1 MELKP
6 QIIYNLNE
14 KRDKMENKVLVEVS
28 ARHVHLS
35 ERDLAI
41 LFGEGYQLTVKKPLS
56 QPGQY
61 ACEERVTVVGPK
73 NTIKNVIILGPTRKD
88 TQVEVSMTDARAL
101 GIVPIVRESGDIVGS
116 TGCKIIGPLGEIE
129 LIEGVI
135 VAKRHLHVAEADA
148 PQLGV
153 KDKEV
158 IGIKLTTNGRS
169 LIFDD
174 VVVRVSP
181 KFATAVHLDTDEA
194 NAAGFSE
201 GFGEIVK
208 F

>member
-1 MELKP
+1 
-6 QIIYNLNE
+6 
-14 KRDKMENKVLVEVS
+14 MENKVLVEVS

-35 ERDLAI
+35 DEDLAI
-41 LFGEGYQLTVKKPLS
+41 LFGAGYQLTVKKPLS

-73 NTIKNVIILGPTRKD
+73 NTIKNVIILGPTRKH
-88 TQVEVSMTDARAL
+88 TQVEVSLTDARTL
-101 GIVPIVRESGDIVGS
+101 GVVPIVRESGDIVGS
-116 TGCKIIGPLGEIE
+116 TGCKIIGPLGEID
-129 LIEGVI
+129 LVEGVI

-148 PQLGV
+148 PKLGV
-153 KDKEV
+153 ADKEV

-169 LIFDD
+169 LIFND

-208 F
+208 